1 MDVSGVFPP
10 GNPLLVAE
18 VYSRK
23 TAEVH
28 SRVVVLF
35 ADGESIT
42 DHWTH
47 FQCGCARSSAEEPY
61 RH

>member
-42 DHWTH
+42 DHWKS
-47 FQCGCARSSAEEPY
+47 FSAAVLDPLLNSLIAI
-61 RH
+61 